1 MFEKNQLAPIRM
13 DLPFMYLVSEMTLQS
28 QLTRSN
34 CSRRGVTRAFFNS
47 NETAL
52 RWRAQI
58 LVLRVFGSLRIWL
71 ATPEL
76 FVATR
81 RRYVLR
87 VFPSYASGVSQ
98 SF

>member
-1 MFEKNQLAPIRM
+1 MLCGLASLNGWHWTRMFEKNQLAPIRM

-52 RWRAQI
+52 R
-58 LVLRVFGSLRIWL
+58 
-71 ATPEL
+71 
-76 FVATR
+76 
-81 RRYVLR
+81 
-87 VFPSYASGVSQ
+87 
-98 SF
+98 